1 MQNTLINDTIMNA
14 LHPVVSS
21 EIRAV
26 IRQHGKPR
34 NQIKWHEFENHLAE
48 TQARLDAD
56 RYPDALA
63 DSLEIWSRSNIKPE
77 IAVLPLAQLTKG
89 PAGSGIRNSWTEVP
103 GPKFLI
109 PDPVPDFP
117 PNPAAFPSK
126 PEDAFDCMISC
137 RDCPVGFPFTV
148 FEQTFYIQKMPI
160 PHWPSRC
167 SDCKTAKKK
176 PFAQDQV

>member
-1 MQNTLINDTIMNA
+1 MNA

-26 IRQHGKPR
+26 IKQHGKPR

-56 RYPDALA
+56 PDALA

-89 PAGSGIRNSWTEVP
+89 PAGSGNLTP

-126 PEDAFDCMISC
+126 PEDAFNCLISC
-137 RDCPVGFPFTV
+137 RDCPKKFPFTV
-148 FEQTFYIQKMPI
+148 SEQTFYIQKMPI
-160 PHWPSRC
+160 PHC
-167 SDCKTAKKK
+167 SL
-176 PFAQDQV
+176 